1 MSYEYDVFFSYK
13 RDPESIF
20 WHRRVRDLLRHWL
33 TQSLG
38 GSKARIFMDEDAI
51 DTRDRWKAELIN
63 GLQRSKC
70 LVPVWSPEYFH
81 SKWCLSEWKAFRDRE
96 SLLQIE
102 RGGLIVPIKY
112 CDGEHFPKE
121 AGEIQMYDFSIYT
134 CTLPAFW
141 ETPRAVQLE
150 REIRSFAEQLAEKV
164 KRAPAFAPDWPAEE
178 VMNVPGPPKISLAK
192 L

>member
-38 GSKARIFMDEDAI
+38 GSKARIFMDEDSI
-51 DTRDRWKAELIN
+51 DTGDRWKAELIN
-63 GLQRSKC
+63 GLQHSKC

-102 RGGLIVPIKY
+102 QGGLIVPIKY
-112 CDGEHFPKE
+112 CDGEHFPPE
-121 AGEIQMYDFSIYT
+121 AQDIQMHDFSEYT
-134 CTLPAFW
+134 SAVPAFW
-141 ETPRAVQLE
+141 DTRGAVELDGK
-150 REIRSFAEQLAEKV
+150 IRSFAEQLAK
-164 KRAPAFAPDWPAEE
+164 KINCAPAFAPGWPAEQ
-178 VMNVPGPPKISLAK
+178 VMDVPVPPKISLAN